1 MIEVIT
7 AFLLVLSMSVF
18 VAHAFDAYRTTAKG
32 YSRSGCVTKAFNLR
46 LSSPW
51 RTALIPPQGRFA
63 PAVCAKWNVKEETRD
78 GSKTTIKREDFTNE
92 QVSPYSSR
100 PLFRMSRI

>member
-18 VAHAFDAYRTTAKG
+18 GSRLRCVSHQG
-32 YSRSGCVTKAFNLR
+32 YSRFGCVTKAFNLR
-46 LSSPW
+46 LSSLW

-63 PAVCAKWNVKEETRD
+63 PAGCSKWNVKEETRD